1 MKIQPYTDERLR
13 WDDYENRYYL
23 TEKALID
30 IGINIR
36 SRLAFNKVSSPEY
49 IINGFFDDITDLIYN
64 YIHKHSA
71 NNELQDYLIAHYEE
85 ARKVIYRALKTQ
97 AKYVLLNGNL
107 TLSVHEDERKAA
119 ISPEVTEILNTIIT
133 ELGASLLYTGV

>member
-1 MKIQPYTDERLR
+1 MNIQPYTDERLR

-23 TEKALID
+23 TEKALIN
-30 IGINIR
+30 IGIDIR

-49 IINGFFDDITDLIYN
+49 IINGFLDDLTDLVYN
-64 YIHKHSA
+64 YIHKFST
-71 NNELQDYLIAHYEE
+71 NNECQDFTIAHCEE
-85 ARKVIYRALKTQ
+85 ARKIIFRALKTQ

-107 TLSVHEDERKAA
+107 TLSVHEEERKAA
-119 ISPEVTEILNTIIT
+119 ISSEVTEILNTIIT